1 MYLLTSPLA
10 EEICDTRWGK
20 AAAAFGEAVAFEL
33 KERVFGPF
41 AQSVRSVPPDDYWKR
56 ALARRAALGEM
67 SNCLRQTR
75 YPQNTIAKELDG
87 WLQANQ
93 PRLRE
98 KIQKDQS
105 QRLQRL
111 GSLRGQGTHD
121 HVSVTESDTREVWR
135 LAMEW
140 FEAMAGEAPAK
151 SSSPS

>member
-1 MYLLTSPLA
+1 
-10 EEICDTRWGK
+10 
-20 AAAAFGEAVAFEL
+20 
-33 KERVFGPF
+33 
-41 AQSVRSVPPDDYWKR
+41 
-56 ALARRAALGEM
+56 M

-140 FEAMAGEAPAK
+140 FEAMAGEAPPK